1 MIVFAEMRQKGQLHI
16 IWGHPCTF
24 VVDQRGQ
31 IAYIGN
37 PFYLDVV
44 LDKVVAGKSTAKVIG
59 AEMCKI
65 QDEYNDIQVTRK
77 RGSAIVDGDQT

>member
-1 MIVFAEMRQKGQLHI
+1 M
-16 IWGHPCTF
+16 
-24 VVDQRGQ
+24 VDQRGQ